1 MADKIPTSPVFY
13 NKQDEP
19 KKQGFQNKPGAPTAP
34 VFFNTPAERKQIDYT
49 FIYNDMQKNYQTY
62 YNAFNGNVT
71 QYNNMLNFTG
81 YMAGMK
87 EYKLPEQYTR
97 NAQAY
102 GELLM
107 NPTKYT
113 EILGSAKAYKSGLQS
128 AKELFGIENQTT
140 GHLMDLMDKSSVPNW
155 TAAITQAPELGQMF
169 QYDPTNSDDILLQ
182 SVGYAPTS
190 FSDKFS
196 QSKIEKMQQSG
207 YSADM
212 YYSLDTE
219 QKKSEIPFIGGLLD
233 SVSGL
238 SGASS
243 AYLSQLY
250 KYDLS
255 DPEDVMNKA
264 LGLMPKSFKYDNTP
278 EDEARQALGQL
289 PLAAETY
296 ANNSKEFWGSYLTY
310 TGSMQKYVDEKA
322 AYDAT
327 PWISHLFADS
337 PQAPKMPE
345 VVARVQQYY
354 DETAIGADSG
364 VMVRDYTT
372 KTGYADYGDT
382 EIGVPWLYLPEN
394 KLPINSEEFTPSEYG
409 LEIATRTKNRDISQG
424 EGFVV
429 GSWRRLVDR
438 VKEKYG
444 EDKQGEKIE
453 EMKASGEWDKLMA
466 EQKQIDDTIA
476 GYLGEDSEYSPEKS
490 KYLMENIDFMTNIG
504 GTYGAE
510 QVSNTAYASLA
521 NVGAEQKTNYATN
534 DYSNDPVIQ
543 SISKEI
549 ESSGLLGSKIVKTS
563 KDENTIWVR
572 GEKVDA
578 NEWNLGALQQAYL
591 MMHGIVSP
599 EYSTSGARARG
610 EVIAEALKQDPS
622 LGAKIEELMSKAN
635 YRVMQKQRTEILA
648 EREELKKRPAW
659 EIAIGEGAAS
669 GLMGYTHSRIAAG
682 AGYFKGV
689 LGILG
694 QDTTGIDTLADWNA
708 KQWQGENEQA
718 QYNISLGT
726 GDPGVAG
733 DVYNLTNMIATMAP
747 DLWQASMIPVKS
759 GDTAKALSIWQKLGN
774 KLKMSR
780 TMAPFFT
787 SSFGY
792 NMMQGELQGK
802 GDAENLTASLASAY
816 FESVLEQSFGFFS
829 EGKAGRKLL
838 SNGIKKLP
846 MQTLKNIGRAAS
858 SHILG
863 EAIEENLQNISTN
876 LINNAVGYM
885 MNNKY
890 DPRAYGDIINP
901 TEMWQTTKT
910 TVLTGILLFGLSVP
924 DSFKSHSTAKQ
935 AESSFNAAVEAYTA
949 GDMAGFDANMS
960 EFAELMDKTLSELK
974 LDMDDGSLKKYA
986 DVLEAADN
994 FGPALDEMYNAV
1006 QEAAGLRSEQ
1016 QNMDIPEWMI
1026 AEADARANESINNI
1040 RELKLGKKTE
1050 YTSLYDQVMNSRE
1063 LTQMAT
1069 SKGFTAELIGQS
1081 TAVLNDSQIE
1091 LLKKIEAAAQSN
1103 PNINVKFSADTT
1115 VETLQK
1121 RAAKYGEK
1129 ETGIQAEFKSLND
1142 SVTQQLRDA
1151 YNNSPKEGKAKYKEL
1166 ADNGTFKRLVSLR
1179 KTADKAGQRLA
1190 DATAKTSAYNAQ
1202 QGFKQMFDMAARGET
1217 IAPENVRPQEEQQPA
1232 QAPVSPV
1239 AGTSQRIEQTP
1250 PAIESPQGS
1259 TGAQAQNRTIAYDGS
1274 INDIVGSAKPSE
1286 RVKKTAESAKGRE
1299 SINVEWS
1306 GLREDEKIAKV
1317 LGSTKQAKPP
1327 LKESLRE
1334 GINALRRQITDT
1346 GQAIWDFGKEIK
1358 DDLLYPMYNHAKQSA
1373 FAAQS
1378 MIGTAQRDMDGNI
1391 VGPSLMEI
1399 YKPITDAGVEN
1410 RVLADTYVYH
1420 LHNIDRMSLES
1431 RAMQE
1436 YADYVNETIGEDA
1449 LSDEELATLVKQEGP
1464 DAVMFKRLQELR
1476 NNIDNVK
1483 NKPVFGEGITAAV
1496 SERMIAEMDAQNP
1509 ELKQFAEQL
1518 IAYHRDL
1525 LQLKLDTHMIS
1536 QEEFDYLT
1544 NKYPHYVPT
1553 DRYMPTTKGMYALGR
1568 SISIADT
1575 IRVAKGSNLDLMPLD
1590 ESSARKTIRD
1600 LEAINKNLLGIR
1612 LFNDAMDNP
1621 DTAGRY
1627 VEAVEVETSDYDP
1640 DTEETQKPALPNSLT
1655 FYMDGEKVTMKVSAP
1670 MFFAFNEMTNTFKEY
1685 NILTRAS
1692 EAVNTVFKQLIT
1704 GYNPVFSARNGI
1716 RDLSSAGLNT
1726 KFSEAM
1732 FAKNWA
1738 IAALEVATPKL
1749 SPYKG
1754 EMWQLYK
1761 SMGGI
1766 GDTFFDYKTGK
1777 IKAPSQSN
1785 IVNIAKKVNP
1795 VHLIEVANMAIEQL
1809 PRMAEF
1815 MATLESGGMSYENK
1829 IQALYNA
1836 AEVTVNFGRS
1846 GKAARFLNKTFVPFL
1861 NPSIQGA
1868 SRFVR
1873 RFTETKGSKQWMSL
1887 IGRVAALGV
1896 LPSVINALLYSGD
1909 DEWDTITDRDKN
1921 RYYMFKLGD
1930 GYWLQIPKGRE
1941 VSIFGAISNQ
1951 LLGLQDTDVGGI
1963 INLAAEQVAP
1973 VSPLESNILSPWLQA
1988 ANNKTWYDTPIENES
2003 MQSLAPGQRYDE
2015 STDAFSKWLGSVT
2028 NWSPKKT
2035 NYIIDAYTG
2044 VIGDFLL
2051 PLSTPKA
2058 EQGGI
2063 LAPVI
2068 SAFTLDVKTT
2078 NKLSTQFYDEVEQ
2091 IKYRMNGTDKRDAAK
2106 AKAEKTI
2113 IQRYV
2118 SDISELNKLV
2128 HETQNSNIPDAEKL
2142 AKVRDLRATIAGLQ
2156 KEALDR
2162 LKK

>member
-1 MADKIPTSPVFY
+1 MAS
-13 NKQDEP
+13 
-19 KKQGFQNKPGAPTAP
+19 
-34 VFFNTPAERKQIDYT
+34 NT
-49 FIYNDMQKNYQTY
+49 
-62 YNAFNGNVT
+62 
-71 QYNNMLNFTG
+71 
-81 YMAGMK
+81 
-87 EYKLPEQYTR
+87 
-97 NAQAY
+97 
-102 GELLM
+102 
-107 NPTKYT
+107 
-113 EILGSAKAYKSGLQS
+113 
-128 AKELFGIENQTT
+128 
-140 GHLMDLMDKSSVPNW
+140 
-155 TAAITQAPELGQMF
+155 
-169 QYDPTNSDDILLQ
+169 
-182 SVGYAPTS
+182 
-190 FSDKFS
+190 
-196 QSKIEKMQQSG
+196 
-207 YSADM
+207 
-212 YYSLDTE
+212 
-219 QKKSEIPFIGGLLD
+219 
-233 SVSGL
+233 
-238 SGASS
+238 
-243 AYLSQLY
+243 
-250 KYDLS
+250 
-255 DPEDVMNKA
+255 
-264 LGLMPKSFKYDNTP
+264 
-278 EDEARQALGQL
+278 
-289 PLAAETY
+289 
-296 ANNSKEFWGSYLTY
+296 
-310 TGSMQKYVDEKA
+310 
-322 AYDAT
+322 
-327 PWISHLFADS
+327 
-337 PQAPKMPE
+337 
-345 VVARVQQYY
+345 
-354 DETAIGADSG
+354 
-364 VMVRDYTT
+364 
-372 KTGYADYGDT
+372 
-382 EIGVPWLYLPEN
+382 
-394 KLPINSEEFTPSEYG
+394 
-409 LEIATRTKNRDISQG
+409 
-424 EGFVV
+424 
-429 GSWRRLVDR
+429 
-438 VKEKYG
+438 
-444 EDKQGEKIE
+444 
-453 EMKASGEWDKLMA
+453 
-466 EQKQIDDTIA
+466 
-476 GYLGEDSEYSPEKS
+476 LGET
-490 KYLMENIDFMTNIG
+490 F
-504 GTYGAE
+504 
-510 QVSNTAYASLA
+510 
-521 NVGAEQKTNYATN
+521 
-534 DYSNDPVIQ
+534 
-543 SISKEI
+543 
-549 ESSGLLGSKIVKTS
+549 
-563 KDENTIWVR
+563 
-572 GEKVDA
+572 
-578 NEWNLGALQQAYL
+578 
-591 MMHGIVSP
+591 
-599 EYSTSGARARG
+599 
-610 EVIAEALKQDPS
+610 
-622 LGAKIEELMSKAN
+622 EEL
-635 YRVMQKQRTEILA
+635 I
-648 EREELKKRPAW
+648 
-659 EIAIGEGAAS
+659 
-669 GLMGYTHSRIAAG
+669 
-682 AGYFKGV
+682 
-689 LGILG
+689 
-694 QDTTGIDTLADWNA
+694 QDT
-708 KQWQGENEQA
+708 
-718 QYNISLGT
+718 
-726 GDPGVAG
+726 
-733 DVYNLTNMIATMAP
+733 
-747 DLWQASMIPVKS
+747 
-759 GDTAKALSIWQKLGN
+759 
-774 KLKMSR
+774 
-780 TMAPFFT
+780 
-787 SSFGY
+787 FGSVW
-792 NMMQGELQGK
+792 ESTITGK
-802 GDAENLTASLASAY
+802 GDPITLSSIGDTVTSTIG
-816 FESVLEQSFGFFS
+816 VG
-829 EGKAGRKLL
+829 LL
-838 SNGIKKLP
+838 
-846 MQTLKNIGRAAS
+846 MT
-858 SHILG
+858 
-863 EAIEENLQNISTN
+863 
-876 LINNAVGYM
+876 
-885 MNNKY
+885 
-890 DPRAYGDIINP
+890 
-901 TEMWQTTKT
+901 
-910 TVLTGILLFGLSVP
+910 LFGLP
-924 DSFKSHSTAKQ
+924 GNMKSYASARVVET
-935 AESSFNAAVEAYTA
+935 SFNEAVEAYERGDTA
-949 GDMAGFDANMS
+949 AYEAALEKLRPALSNAILNLTEDFRTGEIDRQ
-960 EFAELMDKTLSELK
+960 AELIQIDENIQTNLDDMENAMRMSLELRQRK
-974 LDMDDGSLKKYA
+974 ESGQKVSQGIIDLM
-986 DVLEAADN
+986 
-994 FGPALDEMYNAV
+994 
-1006 QEAAGLRSEQ
+1006 
-1016 QNMDIPEWMI
+1016 
-1026 AEADARANESINNI
+1026 DARANSAISRLRSMNGVTESPA
-1040 RELKLGKKTE
+1040 T
-1050 YTSLYDQVMNSRE
+1050 LYDQIMNDPALVQMINNGG
-1063 LTQMAT
+1063 LTADFIQQN
-1069 SKGFTAELIGQS
+1069 GNVL
-1081 TAVLNDSQIE
+1081 LNDSQIE

-1121 RAAKYGEK
+1121 RAAKYEEK
-1129 ETGIQAEFKSLND
+1129 ETSTQAEFKSLND
-1142 SVTQQLRDA
+1142 SVTQQLREA
-1151 YNNSPKEGKAKYKEL
+1151 YNNSPEEGKAKYKEL
-1166 ADNGTFKRLVSLR
+1166 ADNGTFKRLASLR

-1190 DATAKTSAYNAQ
+1190 DATAKASAFNAQ
-1202 QGFKQMFDMAARGET
+1202 QGFRQMFDMAARGET
-1217 IAPENVRPQEEQQPA
+1217 IAPENVRPQAEQQPV

-1250 PAIESPQGS
+1250 PAIEPTQESAS
-1259 TGAQAQNRTIAYDGS
+1259 VQAQNRTIAYEGS

-1299 SINVEWS
+1299 SINAEWS

-1317 LGSTKQAKPP
+1317 LGSTKQARPP

-1334 GINALRRQITDT
+1334 GINLLRRQLTDT
-1346 GQAIWDFGKEIK
+1346 GQAWWDGGKEMG
-1358 DDLLYPMYNHAKQSA
+1358 DNLLYPMYNHAKQSA

-1378 MIGTAQRDMDGNI
+1378 MIGTAQRDMEGNI

-1449 LSDEELATLVKQEGP
+1449 LSDEELATLIKQEGP

-1476 NNIDNVK
+1476 NNVEAVK
-1483 NKPVFGEGITAAV
+1483 NKPVFGEGVTAAV

-1518 IAYHRDL
+1518 IAYHRNL
-1525 LQLKLDTHMIS
+1525 LQLKLETHMIS

-1544 NKYPHYVPT
+1544 TKYPHYVPT
-1553 DRYMPTTKGMYALGR
+1553 DRFIPTTKGMYALGR

-1600 LEAINKNLLGIR
+1600 LEAINKNLLMIR

-1670 MFFAFNEMTNTFKEY
+1670 IFFGMNEMTNTFKEY

-1692 EAVNTVFKQLIT
+1692 ETVNTVFKQLIT

-1716 RDLSSAGLNT
+1716 RDLSAAGLNT

-1732 FAKNWA
+1732 FVKNWA
-1738 IAALEVATPKL
+1738 IAALEVTTPKL

-1785 IVNIAKKVNP
+1785 IVNIAKKANP

-1873 RFTETKGSKQWMSL
+1873 RFTETKGSKQWISL
-1887 IGRVAALGV
+1887 IGRVAALGI

-1909 DEWDTITDRDKN
+1909 DEWEREITDRDKN

-1941 VSIFGAISNQ
+1941 VSLFGAISNQ
-1951 LLGLQDTDVGGI
+1951 LLGLQDADGWGI

-1988 ANNKTWYDTPIENES
+1988 ANNKTWYGTPIESES

-2106 AKAEKTI
+2106 AKSENTI

-2156 KEALDR
+2156 KEALER